1 MKPHL
6 LHADRDVDP
15 AAPLPYNADDL
26 RRDLG
31 LGTLLEAMA
40 GGDPFLVD
48 VATRVLLSSLDDAD
62 DIRYR
67 QQVVRDCLDGPDL
80 VDEIYQIAV
89 AAVTAEKRTASR
101 ILLRGYPEGTLRHA
115 VQLLEL
121 LLPELR
127 RLRAIADQ
135 HGDRFH
141 SHGFSA
147 FFAMVQ
153 RELTDD
159 YLAEIEDHLRQ
170 LTSRDWMLVSARLG
184 WGLKGIGYVLRR
196 PWTRRRGWPDW
207 LQLGEH
213 DTFTLRISPE
223 DDAGTRA
230 ISELRDRG
238 VNLVADALARS
249 TDHIV
254 DFFALLRW
262 ELAFYLG
269 CRRLHQRLTDRS
281 EPVCCPDPLSGS
293 QPRIATRG
301 LRDVVLCLRLDRPV
315 VGNDAEAVGRP
326 LLVITGANQGG
337 KSTFLRGLGQA
348 QLMMQ
353 CGMPVAAESYRAAV
367 CSGLF
372 THYQRE
378 EDASMTSG
386 KLDEE
391 LARAS
396 RIIDAVRPG
405 GLVLFNESFAA
416 TNEREGSQIARQVV
430 GALLDGGIRV
440 AIVTHL
446 YDLAS
451 TLHSERGDEAL
462 FLRAERLPDGG
473 RTFRLV
479 PGTPERTSYGED
491 LYARIFGSDERTA

>member
-15 AAPLPYNADDL
+15 AAPLPDNADDL

-31 LGTLLEAMA
+31 LNTLLEAMA
-40 GGDPFLVD
+40 GGDPFLVE
-48 VATRVLLSSLDDAD
+48 VGTRVLLTSLDDVG

-67 QQVVRDCLDGPDL
+67 QQVLRDCLDQPR
-80 VDEIYQIAV
+80 VIKEIYEIAV
-89 AAVTAEKRTASR
+89 ASVTAEKNTAVR
-101 ILLRGYPEGTLRHA
+101 LLLRGYPDGTLRHA
-115 VQLLEL
+115 IEILEL

-135 HGDRFH
+135 HGGGFR
-141 SHGFSA
+141 SSGFST
-147 FFAMVQ
+147 FFAMLR

-159 YLAEIEDHLRQ
+159 YFAEIEDHLRR
-170 LTSRDWMLVSARLG
+170 LSSRDPILVSARLG
-184 WGLKGIGYVLRR
+184 HGLKGISYVLRR
-196 PWTRRRGWPDW
+196 PWKTRRTWTGWLSLPDRDP
-207 LQLGEH
+207 L
-213 DTFTLRISPE
+213 TVRVSPGDE
-223 DDAGTRA
+223 ADQRA

-238 VNLVADALARS
+238 VNLVADGLARS
-249 TDHIV
+249 TNHIV

-269 CRRLHQRLTDRS
+269 CLALHERLTDRG
-281 EPVCCPDPLSGS
+281 EPVCFPDPLPMGR
-293 QPRIATRG
+293 PVIDARG
-301 LRDVVLCLRLDRPV
+301 LRDTVLCLRLDGSV
-315 VGNDAEAVGRP
+315 AGNDAETDGRP

-337 KSTFLRGLGQA
+337 KSTFLRSLGQA
-348 QLMMQ
+348 QLMTQ
-353 CGMPVAAESYRAAV
+353 CGMPVGAESYRSTL

-391 LARAS
+391 LTRAS
-396 RIIDAVRPG
+396 RIIDVVSPG

-416 TNEREGSQIARQVV
+416 TNEREGSQIARHVV
-430 GALLDGGIRV
+430 GALLDAGIRV
-440 AIVTHL
+440 AFVTHL

-451 TLHSERGDEAL
+451 TLHAERGNQAL
-462 FLRAERLPDGG
+462 FLRAERLPDGR

-479 PGTPERTSYGED
+479 PGAPERTSYAED
-491 LYARIFGSDERTA
+491 LYTRIFGSDVKTA